1 MAGSEDPLSGS
12 EDPRGPTEE
21 TAVALAE
28 HAQALADGIE
38 AVLDK
43 WVVRCVVQL
52 VTAWSGSVDPEVR
65 SAAKEAGERCR
76 LEVGSEVRTLLLAD
90 IDAQRGTPL
99 AILRRAVSY
108 PTEVLAGAGV
118 PHVVRDS
125 FAERMFPDDV
135 YGLAPA
141 SFSDVDPSLSELGI
155 TWGAAKAFEHKRRHR
170 SPRA

>member
-1 MAGSEDPLSGS
+1 MSASD
-12 EDPRGPTEE
+12 DPRRLTDPS
-21 TAVALAE
+21 AVAIDA
-28 HAQALADGIE
+28 HALALADGIE
-38 AVLDK
+38 AVLGK
-43 WVVRCVVQL
+43 WVVRCVVEL
-52 VTAWSGSVDPEVR
+52 MTAWSGSVDPEVR
-65 SAAKEAGERCR
+65 AAAEEAGERCR
-76 LEVGSEVRTLLLAD
+76 VEVGSEVRTLLLTD

-170 SPRA
+170 SPRS

>member
-1 MAGSEDPLSGS
+1 MSGS
-12 EDPRGPTEE
+12 EDSGDPTEQ
-21 TAVALAE
+21 TAVAVAE
-28 HAQALADGIE
+28 HALALADGIE

-43 WVVRCVVQL
+43 WVARCVVEL

-65 SAAKEAGERCR
+65 AAAEEAGERCR
-76 LEVGSEVRTLLLAD
+76 VEVGAEVRTLLLTD

-108 PTEVLAGAGV
+108 PTEVLASAGV

-170 SPRA
+170 GPRS

>member
-1 MAGSEDPLSGS
+1 MSASD
-12 EDPRGPTEE
+12 DPRRLTDPS
-21 TAVALAE
+21 AVAMDE
-28 HAQALADGIE
+28 HALALANGIE
-38 AVLDK
+38 AVLGK
-43 WVVRCVVQL
+43 WVVRCVVEL

-65 SAAKEAGERCR
+65 AAAEEAGERCR
-76 LEVGSEVRTLLLAD
+76 VEVGSEVRTLLLTD

-170 SPRA
+170 SPRS